1 MTLRPRSVTNPT
13 ARPSPVQRVPNGR
26 DELGGSVTS
35 GRGLEPSKLA
45 AQRMNAPAGFC
56 RQYASR
62 PVGESSGA
70 ARVAAGAAPPAPSP
84 DDAVVTTRAIEAPAI
99 TTAATRYG
107 RIGRKG
113 RTSSIIASCRIL

>member
-45 AQRMNAPAGFC
+45 AQRMNAPAGFW

-70 ARVAAGAAPPAPSP
+70 ARVAAGARPPPASPRPAPPAPGAP
-84 DDAVVTTRAIEAPAI
+84 QAPRRAQ
-99 TTAATRYG
+99 
-107 RIGRKG
+107 
-113 RTSSIIASCRIL
+113 